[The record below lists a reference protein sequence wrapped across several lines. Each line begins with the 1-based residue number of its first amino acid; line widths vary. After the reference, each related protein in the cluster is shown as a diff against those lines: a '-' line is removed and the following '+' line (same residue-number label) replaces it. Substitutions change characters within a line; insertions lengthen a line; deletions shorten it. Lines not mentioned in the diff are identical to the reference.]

1 MTKRWKRLDDYSSW
15 RKIAMGMWDKPN
27 DPTIYGRETVDVSNL
42 IPYLERISE
51 ITDVEITPTAYCVK
65 LMADILAEHPDL
77 NVLPIG
83 NHIYQRESINVFCQV
98 AIPNDSAGSADLS
111 GVTLR
116 DADELDVVDIARIL
130 GSKASDVRDGRDVEM
145 ESSKSMVDY
154 IPNGLLS
161 VMLDVLDF
169 LTFRVPVDLDMLG
182 IRSDPFGSCMVTSV
196 GQFDIEQGFAPLL
209 PGSHCPLICLPGKVW
224 DAPFVDEDG
233 DVVARK
239 AITMSCTFDHRCY
252 DGLQIGYIV
261 RGMRSRLMHPTDH
274 FPEPEHW
281 ADESIETGPPEDH
294 EVESEDAGPEDDSVA
309 AE

>member
-1 MTKRWKRLDDYSSW
+1 MTKRWERLKDYSSW

-51 ITDVEITPTAYCVK
+51 ITGVRITPTAYCVK
-65 LMADILAEHPDL
+65 MMADILKEHPDL

-83 NHIYQRESINVFCQV
+83 NHIYQRKSINIFCQV
-98 AIPNDSAGSADLS
+98 AIPNETAGSADLS

-116 DADELDVVDIARIL
+116 DTDELDLVDIAKIL
-130 GSKASDVRDGRDVEM
+130 GRKATDVRDGQDVEM

-169 LTFRVPVDLDMLG
+169 LTYRIPVDLDTLG

-224 DAPFVDEDG
+224 EAPFVEDG

-274 FPEPEHW
+274 FPEPSYW
-281 ADESIETGPPEDH
+281 ASAESSEESGESTAGDGEDK
-294 EVESEDAGPEDDSVA
+294 ENAA

>member
-1 MTKRWKRLDDYSSW
+1 MSKRWERLNEYSSW

-42 IPYLERISE
+42 IPYLEEISD
-51 ITDVEITPTAYCVK
+51 ITGVHVTPTAYCVK
-65 LMADILAEHPDL
+65 MMADILAEHPDL

-83 NHIYQRESINVFCQV
+83 NHIYQRDDINVFCQV

-111 GVTLR
+111 GVTVR
-116 DADELDVVDIARIL
+116 NTDELDVVDIARIL

-224 DAPFVDEDG
+224 EAPFVKDG
-233 DVVARK
+233 EVVPRK

-261 RGMRSRLMHPTDH
+261 RGMRTRLMHPTDH
-274 FPEPEHW
+274 FPEPSHW
-281 ADESIETGPPEDH
+281 RDQTDSSADATATESTE
-294 EVESEDAGPEDDSVA
+294 ESPDASEGAA